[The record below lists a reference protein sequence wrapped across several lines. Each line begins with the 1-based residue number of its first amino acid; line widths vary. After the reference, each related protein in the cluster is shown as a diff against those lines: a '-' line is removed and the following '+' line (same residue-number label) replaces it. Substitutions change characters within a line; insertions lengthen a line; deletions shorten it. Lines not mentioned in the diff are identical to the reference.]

1 MQARSESLRG
11 VYAAVINPR
20 DEENRLDGSALARI
34 LRFLADS
41 GIRGFALN
49 GATGEYCRNSPAD
62 LASMLET
69 ARNSL
74 PADAAILCGIGAADL
89 RGVLER
95 GRVAMAAGARA
106 VLLPMPHFFPYE
118 QHDLRAFCLE
128 VAERLSIDILLYNL
142 PQFTTGLTVATV
154 CDLVRECPPIKGI
167 KDSSGFLDVLRAL
180 ACDLPHAVRLVGNDG
195 VLPEALQENVCDGV
209 VSGVAG
215 VDSAAICE
223 GRRLQCGR
231 GSSAPR
237 IHRKA
242 GYSARAVGIEVDCGE
257 PGTGGSAVQ
266 SAAFGTA
273 DQPGKS
279 APGVVWKRA
288 ETSGCLNPP
297 RNRCAAGKRGAR

>member
-62 LASMLET
+62 LASMLQT

-180 ACDLPHAVRLVGNDG
+180 ACDLPMRFAWWGTTVCCPKPCRKTCATGWS
-195 VLPEALQENVCDGV
+195 PEWPGF
-209 VSGVAG
+209 
-215 VDSAAICE
+215 
-223 GRRLQCGR
+223 GR
-231 GSSAPR
+231 S
-237 IHRKA
+237 
-242 GYSARAVGIEVDCGE
+242 
-257 PGTGGSAVQ
+257 
-266 SAAFGTA
+266 
-273 DQPGKS
+273 
-279 APGVVWKRA
+279 
-288 ETSGCLNPP
+288 
-297 RNRCAAGKRGAR
+297 

>member
-215 VDSAAICE
+215 VWPELILPLFAKDGACNA
-223 GRRLQCGR
+223 
-231 GSSAPR
+231 
-237 IHRKA
+237 
-242 GYSARAVGIEVDCGE
+242 D
-257 PGTGGSAVQ
+257 AVQ
-266 SAAFGTA
+266 ALRAFIEKLDTVPAPWGLKWIAESRGLAAARFNLPLSELRISQGNQLREWFGNVRKLA
-273 DQPGKS
+273 
-279 APGVVWKRA
+279 VV
-288 ETSGCLNPP
+288 
-297 RNRCAAGKRGAR
+297 